1 MADADPSWDPADVEW
16 DPQGMTARPRRGR
29 LAAAAAAAGA
39 ACSHGGAAPRAAPPA
54 GGRERRCQADCCAR
68 DMASL
73 GHYNQRNR
81 ICDVHIK
88 TDFSRDGASFRFCQ
102 RCGTPHALA
111 EFDGDKR
118 SCRAQLD
125 KHNARRRKRD
135 AAGGAAAP
143 PAAAPKRPAPA
154 RAAGRVAAGAA
165 ARRASPPSAD
175 DDDGAA
181 EPELDAD
188 AGAGGM
194 YALALPTEAELALA
208 ALPAL
213 PAPPAGPAADL
224 ADSLSSW
231 LNDALPGAGA
241 GAGAA
246 AALEVAPSWRLGA
259 DDGLF
264 PGDSFD
270 LALELTRADARA
282 AGSGGGGAGPSGAPA
297 PPPRPAA
304 PPLTSGARLAT
315 VSVKLFGCTPAELP
329 PNLRE
334 TLESWFAGGN
344 GGPRVAGLDGYL
356 RPGCVHLTAQA
367 TLEAGEE
374 AEEAAAAPAP
384 AAAAPAAA
392 RACCAGAAKAEAAAP
407 AAAAAA
413 AALPCAAAAAPSALE
428 RVVDGMLASG
438 AALWREKTMVVQA
451 GGEVGLVAGGAL
463 LRSWRA
469 DGGAPRGRAA
479 PLVLAAEPAVLL
491 AGAAAPELRVR
502 GVNLLQDGCELLV
515 RLQGAY
521 VDAPR
526 AACADCAC
534 VAARRGEAGAE
545 AFEARCC
552 GCCVGR
558 LQAAEL
564 GDAPGAAPA
573 AAPAAEQAAR
583 LRLRGPLRPG
593 LLHVDALVGP
603 LLAPAG
609 AACLVVGS
617 EAVRRELAALAA
629 AAPARTA
636 SWVQALGVVFEWV
649 GGEAGKVRAAAA
661 ERAACRLLHWSLGAG
676 LRATAAELLSLL
688 QSRLMAAA
696 AAEPAARRP
705 SPLDG
710 LALLSEAGAGSAA
723 AALRRAAELGGGAGR
738 LSLLHRAAQSGDA
751 DVVATALGWA
761 REAGVSWRADA
772 PGPRGLTP
780 LHLAAVLP
788 DPRAAAAVA
797 LLIVAACEPGADAW
811 ASARTADGL
820 SPADF
825 AARLGR
831 GELEAALRLGAAAP
845 APPLAAPVAPAPSSC
860 CGGGAAKGAPG
871 GAATAPLSQPPT
883 PRRCRCAGVCPCA
896 CAAEGCASCASSD
909 EGNCCGGGDG
919 TCSCCAVTSAP
930 AGGAAAAE
938 PRRGCCG

>member
-1 MADADPSWDPADVEW
+1 
-16 DPQGMTARPRRGR
+16 MTARPRRGHP
-29 LAAAAAAAGA
+29 AAAAAAAGA
-39 ACSHGGAAPRAAPPA
+39 ACLHGAASPRAAPAA
-54 GGRERRCQADCCAR
+54 GGRERRCQADGCMR
-68 DMASL
+68 NMASL

-125 KHNARRRKRD
+125 KHNARRRKRA

-143 PAAAPKRPAPA
+143 PAAAPKRPASE
-154 RAAGRVAAGAA
+154 RAGGRAAAGAA
-165 ARRASPPSAD
+165 ARRASPPSA
-175 DDDGAA
+175 AA
-181 EPELDAD
+181 AAAAAAETEPELDAV
-188 AGAGGM
+188 AGGM
-194 YALALPTEAELALA
+194 YALTLPTEAELALA
-208 ALPAL
+208 ALQAL
-213 PAPPAGPAADL
+213 PPPPAGPAADL

-231 LNDALPGAGA
+231 LNDTLPGA

-246 AALEVAPSWRLGA
+246 AALEAAPSWRLGV

-270 LALELTRADARA
+270 LALELTRADAGG
-282 AGSGGGGAGPSGAPA
+282 AGIGGGAVSSGAPA
-297 PPPRPAA
+297 PRPAA
-304 PPLTSGARLAT
+304 PPLTVGARLAT

-334 TLESWFAGGN
+334 TLESWFAGG
-344 GGPRVAGLDGYL
+344 GGPRVASLDGYL
-356 RPGCVHLTAQA
+356 RPGCVHLIAQA

-374 AEEAAAAPAP
+374 EE
-384 AAAAPAAA
+384 AAPAAA
-392 RACCAGAAKAEAAAP
+392 TPAAAEPAAARAFCAGAAKAEEAAP
-407 AAAAAA
+407 ACAGAAEAGAASA
-413 AALPCAAAAAPSALE
+413 AAAAAPSALE

-463 LRSWRA
+463 LRTWRA

-479 PLVLAAEPAVLL
+479 PVVLAAEPAVLL

-534 VAARRGEAGAE
+534 VAARRGAAGAA

-564 GDAPGAAPA
+564 GAAPGAAPA
-573 AAPAAEQAAR
+573 TAPAAEQAAR

-636 SWVQALGVVFEWV
+636 SWVQALGIVFEWV

-696 AAEPAARRP
+696 AAEPAARCP
-705 SPLDG
+705 SLLDG

-723 AALRRAAELGGGAGR
+723 AALRRAAELGGGARR

-751 DVVATALGWA
+751 DTVTLALGWA

-845 APPLAAPVAPAPSSC
+845 PPPLAAPVAPAPSSC
-860 CGGGAAKGAPG
+860 CGGGAAKGVPG

-883 PRRCRCAGVCPCA
+883 PQRCRCAGDCPCA
-896 CAAEGCASCASSD
+896 RAAEGCASCASSD

-919 TCSCCAVTSAP
+919 TCSCCAVTSTP
-930 AGGAAAAE
+930 AASGAAAAE
-938 PRRGCCG
+938 PKRGCCG